1 MARQLRDLPPGQRRL
16 AIAALVISL
25 ALVAAA
31 ERDLQG
37 RSPDE
42 VRGSRLMWRI
52 VCLNALGA
60 IGYFRWGR
68 RAPTAAPPH

>member
-1 MARQLRDLPPGQRRL
+1 MAKQLRELPPGQRRL
-16 AIAALVISL
+16 ALAALAVSL
-25 ALVAAA
+25 ALVTAA

-42 VRGSRLMWRI
+42 LRGSRLLWRI

-60 IGYFRWGR
+60 LAYFRWGR
-68 RAPTAAPPH
+68 RAPGPRTA